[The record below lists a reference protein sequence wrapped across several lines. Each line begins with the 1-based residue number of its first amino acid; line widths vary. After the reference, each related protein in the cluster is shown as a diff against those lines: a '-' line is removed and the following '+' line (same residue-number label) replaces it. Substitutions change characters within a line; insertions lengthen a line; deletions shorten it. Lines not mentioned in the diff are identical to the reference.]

1 MSLLEIFEP
10 EEYVGRF
17 WHRLVGQAQTYP
29 RHPDG
34 AVKLADI
41 RPVLG
46 VVFRGLGGD
55 RAVEL
60 AAAGQ
65 EESGHRLTLRQRLGM
80 AAESL
85 PAASL
90 GEAALRLPERLDIFP
105 SAEDNRR
112 LYIWLT
118 AFFAAAPAVPAV
130 QDTDPLRR
138 DLRALR
144 IARAATHAA
153 LEQFPGLRRRHAALA
168 EALLSIRPKRP
179 AGSPEEAHVEA
190 IVRALLGDDA
200 PPAKAWEMFD
210 AVIGED
216 AEAVMAFSAPLRY
229 APFLPVPLWG
239 EVRPLSTVA
248 RPDDD
253 EEDND
258 HAAKEPQ
265 DERKKKASRKS
276 LDQPDRDDPLILN
289 RFEKI
294 LALAEMVNVNRG
306 KDDDDEENA
315 KKAAEDL
322 DEIVISP
329 NKKKTAARLRLD
341 LDLPPDAATGEAI
354 TGKFTY
360 PEWDYRKGVM
370 LPNHCRVL
378 TGPAAT
384 EGEDWEPDD
393 TARRLIHRVRR
404 QFEALRPR
412 MVTFRRQADGDDLD
426 LEALVRSRVDM
437 VADGTLDD
445 RVYQKTRAVARD
457 LSVAVL
463 VDVSLSTDA
472 WMDDRRV
479 LDVEKEALSVFLSGI
494 NACGDENA
502 VFTFTSRKR
511 DNVRVS
517 TVKDFDEPFGDT
529 VLRRVAALKPGSY
542 TRMGAA
548 VRHVAAQL
556 EKRPHRHRLLLVL
569 TDGKPNDMDHYEG
582 RFGIEDTR
590 RALADARRKGLTV
603 FGVTVD
609 QKAQDYFPALFGR
622 GRYAIVGQV
631 GRLSRALP
639 RIYHNLSQ
647 Q

>member
-1 MSLLEIFEP
+1 MSFFDLFEP
-10 EEYVGRF
+10 EERVGHL
-17 WHRLVGQAQTYP
+17 WHRLVGHARTYP
-29 RHPDG
+29 SHPDA
-34 AVKLADI
+34 AVSLAEL

-60 AAAGQ
+60 AAAGR
-65 EESGHRLTLRQRLGM
+65 EESGHRLTLRQKLGM

-90 GEAALRLPERLDIFP
+90 SDAALRLPDTLDLLP
-105 SAEDNRR
+105 TRAENRQ

-118 AFFAAAPAVPAV
+118 AFFAAAPAVPRV
-130 QDTDPLRR
+130 DDTDPLRR

-144 IARAATHAA
+144 TAHAATQTA
-153 LEQFPGLRRRHAALA
+153 LARFPGLRRRHAALTDA
-168 EALLSIRPKRP
+168 MRAMRPKRP
-179 AGSPEEAHVEA
+179 GGTAEEASIET
-190 IVRALLGDDA
+190 IIRALLGD
-200 PPAKAWEMFD
+200 PHPASPMME
-210 AVIGED
+210 AVIGD
-216 AEAVMAFSAPLRY
+216 DPEAVWSFSAPLRY
-229 APFLPVPLWG
+229 TPFLPVPLWG
-239 EVRPLSTVA
+239 AVRPLSSVV
-248 RPDDD
+248 RPEDEDDDD
-253 EEDND
+253 E
-258 HAAKEPQ
+258 HAAKGPQ
-265 DERKKKASRKS
+265 DERKRKASRKS

-294 LALAEMVNVNRG
+294 MALAEMVNVNRG

-315 KKAAEDL
+315 RKAAEDL
-322 DEIVISP
+322 DEIAISP
-329 NKKKTAARLRLD
+329 NKKKTATRLRLD
-341 LDLPPDAATGEAI
+341 LDLPPDATTGEAI
-354 TGKFTY
+354 TGRFTY
-360 PEWDYRKGVM
+360 PEWDYRKGAM
-370 LPNHCRVL
+370 LPDHCRVL
-378 TGPAAT
+378 AGPAAT
-384 EGEDWEPDD
+384 EGETWEPDE

-426 LEALVRSRVDM
+426 LESLVRSRVDM
-437 VADGTLDD
+437 LADGTLDD

-502 VFTFTSRKR
+502 VFTFTSRRR
-511 DNVRVS
+511 DQVRVA
-517 TVKDFDEPFGDT
+517 TVKDFDEPFGET

-548 VRHVAAQL
+548 VRHVASLL
-556 EKRPHRHRLLLVL
+556 EQRPQRHRLLLIL

-590 RALADARRKGLTV
+590 HALMEARRKGLTV

-639 RIYHNLSQ
+639 RIYQSLSQ

>member
-1 MSLLEIFEP
+1 MSLLDLFEP
-10 EEYVGRF
+10 EEHVGRL
-17 WHRLVGQAQTYP
+17 WHRLVGQVRTYP
-29 RHPDG
+29 SHPHA

-41 RPVLG
+41 RPMLG

-60 AAAGQ
+60 AAAGG

-90 GEAALRLPERLDIFP
+90 GEAALRLPEALDIFP
-105 SAEDNRR
+105 DTGDNRR

-118 AFFAAAPAVPAV
+118 AFFAAAPPAPIV

-144 IARAATHAA
+144 TARAATHAA
-153 LEQFPGLRRRHAALA
+153 LEQFPGLRRRHRTLA
-168 EALLSIRPKRP
+168 EAVLGIRPVRP
-179 AGSPEEAHVEA
+179 AGTTEEAHVEA
-190 IVRALLGDDA
+190 VIRALLGDA
-200 PPAKAWEMFD
+200 PPPPGARPIFNAVLADDPD
-210 AVIGED
+210 AVQ
-216 AEAVMAFSAPLRY
+216 AFSAPLRY

-239 EVRPLSTVA
+239 EVRPLSTVG

-253 EEDND
+253 GADSE
-258 HAAKEPQ
+258 HAAKGPE
-265 DERKKKASRKS
+265 DDRKKKARRKT

-289 RFEKI
+289 RFETI

-315 KKAAEDL
+315 RKAADDL

-341 LDLPPDAATGEAI
+341 LDLPPDAATGDAI
-354 TGKFTY
+354 TGRFTY
-360 PEWDYRKGVM
+360 PEWDYRKGAL

-384 EGEDWEPDD
+384 EGEDWEPDE
-393 TARRLIHRVRR
+393 TARRLIHRIRR

-437 VADGTLDD
+437 VADGTLND

-548 VRHVAAQL
+548 VRHVTAQL

-590 RALADARRKGLTV
+590 HALMDARRKGLCP

-609 QKAQDYFPALFGR
+609 RKAQEYFPALFGR

-631 GRLSRALP
+631 SRLSRALP
-639 RIYHNLSQ
+639 RIYQSLAQ

>member
-1 MSLLEIFEP
+1 MSLLDLFEP
-10 EEYVGRF
+10 EERVGRL
-17 WHRLVGQAQTYP
+17 WHRMVGQSRSYP
-29 RHPDG
+29 SHPDA
-34 AVKLADI
+34 AVKLADV
-41 RPVLG
+41 RPMLG

-60 AAAGQ
+60 AAGSE
-65 EESGHRLTLRQRLGM
+65 EESGHRLTLRQRLGL

-85 PAASL
+85 PTASL

-105 SAEDNRR
+105 TPQENRQ
-112 LYIWLT
+112 LYLWLT
-118 AFFAAAPAVPAV
+118 AFFAAAPPAEV
-130 QDTDPLRR
+130 VTDDDPLRR

-144 IARAATHAA
+144 AAHAATQAA
-153 LEQFPGLRRRHAALA
+153 LEAFPGLRRRHRMLAAALLRVRP
-168 EALLSIRPKRP
+168 ERPKGEPVEVRM
-179 AGSPEEAHVEA
+179 EEV
-190 IVRALLGDDA
+190 VRALLSGVPVQDA
-200 PPAKAWEMFD
+200 LYD
-210 AVIGED
+210 AAVAPD
-216 AEAVMAFSAPLRY
+216 AEAVRDFSAPLRY

-239 EVRPLSTVA
+239 EVRPLTNAA
-248 RPDDD
+248 RPEDDD
-253 EEDND
+253 DVAEHGAKGPEDT
-258 HAAKEPQ
+258 
-265 DERKKKASRKS
+265 RKRKASRKS
-276 LDQPDRDDPLILN
+276 VDQADRNDPILLD

-294 LALAEMVNVNRG
+294 LSIAEMVNVNRS
-306 KDDDDEENA
+306 KDDEDDDDA
-315 KKAAEDL
+315 RKAADDL
-322 DEIVISP
+322 DEIVLSP

-341 LDLPPDAATGEAI
+341 LDLPADSALGGPVTGRY
-354 TGKFTY
+354 TY
-360 PEWDYRKGVM
+360 PEWDYRRGVM
-370 LPNHCRVL
+370 LPDHCRVL

-384 EGEDWEPDD
+384 EGEDWQPDE

-412 MVTFRRQADGDDLD
+412 MITFRRQADGDDLD

-511 DNVRVS
+511 DCVRVS
-517 TVKDFDEPFGDT
+517 TVKDFEEPFGDT
-529 VLRRVAALKPGSY
+529 VLRRVAALKPGAY

-556 EKRPHRHRLLLVL
+556 EKRPHKHRLLLIL
-569 TDGKPNDMDHYEG
+569 TDGKPNDVDHYEG

-590 RALADARRKGLTV
+590 RALIEARRKGLTV

-609 QKAQDYFPALFGR
+609 RSAQDYFPALFGR
-622 GRYAIVGQV
+622 GRYAIVGQI

-639 RIYHNLSQ
+639 RIYQSLSMQ
-647 Q
+647 